1 MKMKM
6 KMKILIVYERKN
18 RELESAV
25 LLKLKFESLGHECVI
40 AQFYES
46 DKFNISKK
54 SVFDVIFVP
63 HLYCSKEVYRT
74 LARFGNTKEIINLQY
89 EQVLSKKWEDL
100 GHHTPTDL
108 AMNYKHICWGRATQ
122 TRLLNS
128 GIKSDNCVLTG
139 ALHMDLLDSS
149 IEASRQAKSNLSFKF
164 NLSPDKKWKLFL
176 SSFTY
181 ADISEASLKQNE
193 KVANTDLSSFKD
205 IHTQSRD
212 ELLLWFDAVLKKDR
226 SSYLIYRPHPDE
238 ADLGK
243 LKDLQTKYENFKV
256 INYGGAKDWIQAS
269 ELILSW
275 YSTTVV
281 ESHFLKKPYVILR
294 PIPLPDAFDSV
305 LLKKGKF
312 IRSLSAFESEVY
324 FSDNYVD
331 MALRDQDVESYYGGL
346 QGNALSNISKL
357 LESVAN
363 KGIPLMIKIP
373 IADKIKTFLA
383 SRMYHLYQ
391 NSKNKHS
398 SLLSIAYVSSWFKYF
413 DVQIAT
419 EREVQEMIN
428 HVKSKCKTRG
438 IHV

>member
-1 MKMKM
+1 
-6 KMKILIVYERKN
+6 MKILIVYERKN

-46 DKFNISKK
+46 DKFNTSKK
-54 SVFDVIFVP
+54 SVYDVIFVP
-63 HLYCSKEVYRT
+63 HLYCSKEVFRT

-100 GHHTPTDL
+100 GHHTPTNL
-108 AMNYKHICWGRATQ
+108 AMNYKHICWGSATER
-122 TRLLNS
+122 RLLGS
-128 GIKSDNCVLTG
+128 GIKSENCVLTG

-149 IEASRQAKSNLSFKF
+149 TEASHQAKFNLSSKF

-181 ADISEASLKQNE
+181 ADISKASLKQNE
-193 KVANTDLSSFKD
+193 KVANTELNYFKD

-212 ELLLWFDAVLKKDR
+212 ELLLWFDAVLKKDP

-238 ADLGK
+238 ADLSK
-243 LKDLQTKYENFKV
+243 LTGLQTKYKNFKV
-256 INYGGAKDWIQAS
+256 ISFGAAKDWIQAS

-312 IRSLSAFESEVY
+312 IESLSAFENEVY

-331 MALRDQDVESYYGGL
+331 MALRNQDVESYYGSL
-346 QGNALSNISKL
+346 QGNALANISKL
-357 LESVAN
+357 LESTAN
-363 KGIPLMIKIP
+363 KEMPAMKKIP
-373 IADKIKTFLA
+373 ITDKIKTILA
-383 SRMYHLYQ
+383 SLVYHLYKS
-391 NSKNKHS
+391 NNKS
-398 SLLSIAYVSSWFKYF
+398 DSGLLSISYIGSWFKYF
-413 DVQIAT
+413 DVQVASELEI
-419 EREVQEMIN
+419 QEMIN
-428 HVKSKCKTRG
+428 HVKSKCRIRG